1 MPHTYPTK
9 TALLK
14 NYQGLVHQF
23 RESITA
29 VDDGPPS
36 DGHVKSEQLRKAC
49 EAARRELDAHRA
61 NHGC

>member
-1 MPHTYPTK
+1 VPHRCPTK

-23 RESITA
+23 RESIGA
-29 VDDGPPS
+29 VDDGRPS
-36 DGHVKSEQLRKAC
+36 AGPEKSEQLRKAC
-49 EAARRELDAHRA
+49 EAARRELETHRA